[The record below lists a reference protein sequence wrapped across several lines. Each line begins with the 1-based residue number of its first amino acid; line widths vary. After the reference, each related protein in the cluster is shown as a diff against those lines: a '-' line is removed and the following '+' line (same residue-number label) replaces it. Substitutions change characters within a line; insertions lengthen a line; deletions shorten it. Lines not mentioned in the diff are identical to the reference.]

1 MKLIKVLIIAFIL
14 FMSGNVNSAQILIE
28 FIPNNEYYAQCNNNS
43 KTFINTTSFSNGLNS
58 VTGEYFG
65 VTSISKTNDII
76 VFNGVYIGNNNQY
89 TLLLRNT
96 DNIKPRIIFNG
107 GNNQLRFNKLILNN
121 IDSLNINSNVSP
133 IGIDTIEH
141 DHFTNVSVNN

>member
-28 FIPNNEYYAQCNNNS
+28 FRPNNEYYAQC
-43 KTFINTTSFSNGLNS
+43 
-58 VTGEYFG
+58 
-65 VTSISKTNDII
+65 
-76 VFNGVYIGNNNQY
+76 NNNQY

-133 IGIDTIEH
+133 IGIDTIER
-141 DHFTNVSVNN
+141 DHFTNVSVNNQVVALHNFFLPAGAEMEARTGTTLVFH